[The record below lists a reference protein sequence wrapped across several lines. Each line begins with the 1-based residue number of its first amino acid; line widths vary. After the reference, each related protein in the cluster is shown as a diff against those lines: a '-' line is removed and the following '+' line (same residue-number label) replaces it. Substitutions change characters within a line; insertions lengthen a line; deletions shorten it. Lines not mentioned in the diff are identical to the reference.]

1 MEEEPI
7 LYEKQDGIVF
17 ITLNRPE
24 KLNALTNRMID
35 DALKGLEKASFDPEV
50 RVVVFRGNGRA
61 FCTGD
66 DLSGMGDYPRPI
78 PPGSTPHTEYQHR
91 LVRTVHFLRRPV
103 IASVHGFCLGMG
115 HDLAMACDLRIAA
128 EGAQFGEPRIRRG
141 MHIATGGTYLLPR
154 LVGLPKA
161 LEMLLFGEFVDA
173 QEAQRIGLVH
183 RVVPADRLADATL
196 ELARRLAAGPTK
208 AYAVL
213 KAQVYRE
220 FDMDLDD
227 AFHDMLHYRFTEH
240 IEDREEGVKAF
251 LEKREPRFT
260 GR

>member
-1 MEEEPI
+1 MAEEHI
-7 LYEKQDGIVF
+7 LYERQDGIVF

-24 KLNALTNRMID
+24 RLNAFTNAMID
-35 DALKGLEKASFDPEV
+35 DILKGLAKANGDPEA
-50 RVVVFRGNGRA
+50 RVVVLRGNGRA

-91 LVRTVHFLRRPV
+91 LVRTVRFLHRPV

-115 HDLAMACDLRIAA
+115 HDLAMSCDFRIAA
-128 EGAQFGEPRIRRG
+128 EGTQLGEPRIRRG
-141 MHIATGGTYLLPR
+141 MHVATGGTYLLSH
-154 LVGLPKA
+154 LIGLPKA
-161 LEMLLFGEFVDA
+161 LEMLMLGDFVDA
-173 QEAQRIGLVH
+173 AEALRIGLVN
-183 RVVPADRLADATL
+183 RVVPADQLESATR
-196 ELARRLAAGPTK
+196 EFAQRLAAGPTK

-213 KAQVYRE
+213 KTQVYRE

-227 AFHDMLHYRFTEH
+227 ALDDMIHYRFREH
-240 IEDREEGVKAF
+240 IEDRAEGIKAF